1 MPFDFLTLD
10 DVDVSGRTVFLR
22 IDINSPLDPVS
33 KRILDDSR
41 IRATLETL
49 KDLEEARVVMGTHQS
64 RPGKYD
70 FTSLELHARVL
81 QTHLGNRVS
90 FVGDVMGE
98 KAVAAIE
105 ALSPGG
111 ILLLENLRFVP
122 EENVQAPPRELIETD
137 FVKTLGPYFDL
148 VVNDAFA
155 AAHRSQPS
163 LVGFGEVAPMV
174 AGRLMEAELRAI
186 DQVLVDPARPCVFV
200 LGGVKVEDRIP
211 AMRRVLGEGIADRV
225 LVGGLVR
232 ETFHMAE
239 KHPREEVEALPEA
252 ERRLVEE
259 AGELLEEFA
268 DKIDTPVDVALDVGG
283 ERVEIHV
290 DSVTNERNIFDIGL
304 NTLAQFCD
312 LIRRAGTVV
321 AEGPMGMFERR
332 LFNTGTKEVL
342 RAMAESR
349 GFTLVGGGHLGGL
362 AAMMDLDSR
371 MNHVSTGGGAMLT
384 LLAGGSMPVV
394 ESLERS
400 KQRHG

>member
-10 DVDVSGRTVFLR
+10 DVDVSGKTVFLR
-22 IDINSPLDPVS
+22 VDINAPLDPVS

-41 IRATLETL
+41 IKATLETL
-49 KDLEEARVVMGTHQS
+49 RDLKDARVVLGAHQS

-70 FTSLELHARVL
+70 FTSLELHTRVL
-81 QTHLGNRVS
+81 QMYLGDRIS

-98 KAVAAIE
+98 EAVSAIE
-105 ALSPGG
+105 ALKPGK
-111 ILLLENLRFVP
+111 ILVLDNLRLVP
-122 EENVQAPPRELIETD
+122 EENVQAPPAELTETEL
-137 FVKTLGPYFDL
+137 VKTLAPYFDL

-163 LVGFGEVAPMV
+163 LVGFGETAPMV
-174 AGRLMEAELRAI
+174 AGRLMERELKAI

-211 AMRRVLGEGIADRV
+211 AMRRVLGNGIADRI

-232 ETFHMAE
+232 ETFHMAK
-239 KHPREEVEALPEA
+239 KHPREKIDALPEA
-252 ERRLVEE
+252 ERRLVDE
-259 AGELLEEFA
+259 AGELLEEFG
-268 DKIDTPVDVALDVGG
+268 DKIETPVDVALDVGG
-283 ERVEIHV
+283 ERVEIRV

-304 NTLAQFCD
+304 NTLARFCD
-312 LIRRAGTVV
+312 VIRKAGTVV

-332 LFNTGTKEVL
+332 NFNTGTKEIL
-342 RAMAESR
+342 RAMAES
-349 GFTLVGGGHLGGL
+349 GGYTLVGGGHLGGL
-362 AAMMDLDSR
+362 SAMMDLNSR
-371 MNHVSTGGGAMLT
+371 MSHVSTGGGAMLT

-400 KQRHG
+400 KRRYG